1 MDYNQILTTLGITQG
16 RLETII
22 IFTVIAIGIGIIAV
36 TYWKFLLAGFF
47 ALVIIFVFSRHEPDI
62 EVIAKPAPIPTVI
75 EEPKTV
81 IEVKPEPLK
90 PEPVIVESKQVSKAE
105 QEFMEDCV
113 SLSSK
118 QSLCEELW
126 IERRK
131 N

>member
-62 EVIAKPAPIPTVI
+62 DVIAKPAPIPTVI

-81 IEVKPEPLK
+81 IEVKPEP
-90 PEPVIVESKQVSKAE
+90 VVESKQISKAE
-105 QEFMEDCV
+105 QEFMDDCLSLADKKSICED
-113 SLSSK
+113 LWK
-118 QSLCEELW
+118 Q
-126 IERRK
+126 RQQ
-131 N
+131 

>member
-36 TYWKFLLAGFF
+36 LYWKFLLAGFF

-75 EEPKTV
+75 EEPNKTV
-81 IEVKPEPLK
+81 IEIK
-90 PEPVIVESKQVSKAE
+90 PEPVKSEPIIVESKQISKAE
-105 QEFMEDCV
+105 QEFMDDCLSLADKKSICED
-113 SLSSK
+113 LWK
-118 QSLCEELW
+118 Q
-126 IERRK
+126 RHQ
-131 N
+131 

>member
-36 TYWKFLLAGFF
+36 LYWKFLLAGFF

-81 IEVKPEPLK
+81 IEVKPEPI
-90 PEPVIVESKQVSKAE
+90 IVESKQISKAE
-105 QEFMEDCV
+105 QEFMEDCL
-113 SLSSK
+113 SLAGKKSMCEDLWK
-118 QSLCEELW
+118 Q
-126 IERRK
+126 RQQ
-131 N
+131 

>member
-1 MDYNQILTTLGITQG
+1 MDYNTILTTLGITQG

-36 TYWKFLLAGFF
+36 LYWKFLLAGFF

-81 IEVKPEPLK
+81 IEVKPQ
-90 PEPVIVESKQVSKAE
+90 PVVESKQISKAE
-105 QEFMEDCV
+105 QEFMDDCLSLADKKSICED
-113 SLSSK
+113 LWK
-118 QSLCEELW
+118 Q
-126 IERRK
+126 RQQ
-131 N
+131 

>member
-1 MDYNQILTTLGITQG
+1 MDYNTILTTLGITQG

-36 TYWKFLLAGFF
+36 LYWKFLLAGFF

-81 IEVKPEPLK
+81 IEVKPEP
-90 PEPVIVESKQVSKAE
+90 VVESKQISKAE
-105 QEFMEDCV
+105 QEFMEDCL
-113 SLSSK
+113 SLADKKSICEDLWK
-118 QSLCEELW
+118 Q
-126 IERRK
+126 RQQ
-131 N
+131 